1 MTERKKHG
9 PLAAIALLAAAAVLL
24 AISGTQTARAA
35 LTYFSQDYAAQVQM
49 YDIGVTLTENG
60 QDVSWRNY
68 TQRDDVWNETTGILL
83 QSLLPAGEQ
92 LQLGRSYPEAIA
104 VRNTGS
110 IDQYVRVKLYTY
122 WTNADGSKNTEL
134 SPDWIDLHLTEG
146 SGWVEDTSAR
156 TAERRV
162 LYYTNILPTGA
173 EAPAL
178 SDTLTIND
186 GLAAKIT
193 ETRTT
198 NAAGQTVI
206 TTTYDYDGVQFN
218 LEAEVDAVQT
228 HNAADAI
235 LSAWGVRVN
244 ITNDGRL
251 SLQ

>member
-9 PLAAIALLAAAAVLL
+9 PLAAIALLVAAAVLL
-24 AISGTQTARAA
+24 LISGTQTARAA

-60 QDVSWRNY
+60 SDVSWRNY
-68 TQRDDVWNETTGILL
+68 TQRDDVWNENTGVLL
-83 QSLLPAGEQ
+83 QNLLPEGEQ
-92 LQLGRSYPEAIA
+92 LQLGRTYPEVIS

-110 IDQYVRVKLYTY
+110 IDQYVRVKLYCY
-122 WTNADGSKNTEL
+122 WTNANGSKNTEL
-134 SPDWIDLHLTEG
+134 SPDWIDLHLTTG
-146 SGWVEDTSAR
+146 NGWIEDTSAR

-162 LYYTNILPTGA
+162 LYYTSILPTGA
-173 EAPAL
+173 TAPAL

-186 GLAAKIT
+186 KLAAKVT
-193 ETRTT
+193 ETTAT
-198 NAAGQTVI
+198 NDNGQTVI

-218 LEAEVDAVQT
+218 IEAEVDAVQT

-244 ITNDGRL
+244 INDGQL

>member
-1 MTERKKHG
+1 M
-9 PLAAIALLAAAAVLL
+9 
-24 AISGTQTARAA
+24 
-35 LTYFSQDYAAQVQM
+35 
-49 YDIGVTLTENG
+49 
-60 QDVSWRNY
+60 
-68 TQRDDVWNETTGILL
+68 
-83 QSLLPAGEQ
+83 
-92 LQLGRSYPEAIA
+92 
-104 VRNTGS
+104 
-110 IDQYVRVKLYTY
+110 
-122 WTNADGSKNTEL
+122 
-134 SPDWIDLHLTEG
+134 TEG

-173 EAPAL
+173 AAPAL

-186 GLAAKIT
+186 GLAAKVT

>member
-9 PLAAIALLAAAAVLL
+9 PLAAIALLVAAAVLL

-60 QDVSWRNY
+60 RDVSWRNY
-68 TQRDDVWNETTGILL
+68 TQKDDVWNEATGVLL
-83 QSLLPAGEQ
+83 QNLLPEGEQ
-92 LQLGRSYPEAIA
+92 LQLGRTYPEVIA

-110 IDQYVRVKLYTY
+110 IDQYVRVKLYCY

-134 SPDWIDLHLTEG
+134 SPDWIDLHLTNG
-146 SGWVEDTSAR
+146 NGWVEDTAAR

-173 EAPAL
+173 AAPAL

-186 GLAAKIT
+186 KLAAKVT

-198 NAAGQTVI
+198 NAAGQTVL

-218 LEAEVDAVQT
+218 IEAEVDAVQT
-228 HNAADAI
+228 HNAEDAI
-235 LSAWGVRVN
+235 LSAWGVKVAIR
-244 ITNDGRL
+244 DGHL

>member
-1 MTERKKHG
+1 MTEHKKHG
-9 PLAAIALLAAAAVLL
+9 PLAAIALLVAAVVLL

-60 QDVSWRNY
+60 QDISWRNY
-68 TQRDDVWNETTGILL
+68 TQRDDVWNQNTGVLL
-83 QSLLPAGEQ
+83 QNLLPEGEQ
-92 LQLGRSYPEAIA
+92 LQLGRTYPEAIA

-110 IDQYVRVKLYTY
+110 IDQYVRVKLYCY

-134 SPDWIDLHLTEG
+134 SPDWIDLHLTTG
-146 SGWVEDTSAR
+146 NGWVEDTSAR

-162 LYYTNILPTGA
+162 LYYTDILPTGA
-173 EAPAL
+173 ASPAL
-178 SDTLTIND
+178 SDTLTIN
-186 GLAAKIT
+186 GALADRVT

-198 NAAGQTVI
+198 NAEGQTVI
-206 TTTYDYDGVQFN
+206 TKTYTYNGVQFN
-218 LEAEVDAVQT
+218 IEAEVDAVQT

-235 LSAWGVRVN
+235 LSAWGVKVN
-244 ITNDGRL
+244 INDGRL

>member
-9 PLAAIALLAAAAVLL
+9 PLAAIALLVAAAVLL
-24 AISGTQTARAA
+24 LISGTQTARAA

-60 QDVSWRNY
+60 SDVSWRNY
-68 TQRDDVWNETTGILL
+68 TQRDDVWNENTGVLL
-83 QSLLPAGEQ
+83 QNLLPEGEQ
-92 LQLGRSYPEAIA
+92 LQLGRTYPEVIS

-110 IDQYVRVKLYTY
+110 IDQYVRVKLYCY

-134 SPDWIDLHLTEG
+134 SPDWIDLHLTTG
-146 SGWVEDTSAR
+146 NGWIEDTSAR

-162 LYYTNILPTGA
+162 LYYTSILPTGA
-173 EAPAL
+173 TAPAL

-186 GLAAKIT
+186 KLAAKVT
-193 ETRTT
+193 ETTAT
-198 NAAGQTVI
+198 NDNGQTVI

-218 LEAEVDAVQT
+218 IEAEVDAVQT

-244 ITNDGRL
+244 INDGQL

>member
-68 TQRDDVWNETTGILL
+68 TQRDDVWNETTGTLL

-110 IDQYVRVKLYTY
+110 I
-122 WTNADGSKNTEL
+122 
-134 SPDWIDLHLTEG
+134 
-146 SGWVEDTSAR
+146 TSMCASSCTPTGRTPTAAR
-156 TAERRV
+156 TPSFR
-162 LYYTNILPTGA
+162 PTG
-173 EAPAL
+173 
-178 SDTLTIND
+178 STCI
-186 GLAAKIT
+186 
-193 ETRTT
+193 
-198 NAAGQTVI
+198 
-206 TTTYDYDGVQFN
+206 
-218 LEAEVDAVQT
+218 
-228 HNAADAI
+228 
-235 LSAWGVRVN
+235 
-244 ITNDGRL
+244 
-251 SLQ
+251 

>member
-1 MTERKKHG
+1 MTDRKKHG
-9 PLAAIALLAAAAVLL
+9 PLAAIALLVAAAVLL
-24 AISGTQTARAA
+24 LISGTQTARAA
-35 LTYFSQDYAAQVQM
+35 LTHFSQDYAAQVQM
-49 YDIGVTLTENG
+49 FDIGVTLTENG

-68 TQRDDVWNETTGILL
+68 TQRDDVWNQNTGILL
-83 QSLLPAGEQ
+83 QNLLPEGES
-92 LQLGRSYPEAIA
+92 LQLGRSYPEAIS

-134 SPDWIDLHLTEG
+134 SPDWIDLHLTDG
-146 SGWVEDTSAR
+146 SGWVEDTAAR

-162 LYYTNILPTGA
+162 LYYTNILPTGTT
-173 EAPAL
+173 APAL
-178 SDTLTIND
+178 SDTLTIHD
-186 GLAAKIT
+186 GLAAKVT

-198 NAAGQTVI
+198 NADGQTVI

-218 LEAEVDAVQT
+218 IEAEVDAVQT

-244 ITNDGRL
+244 INDGRL

>member
-1 MTERKKHG
+1 MTDRKKRG
-9 PLAAIALLAAAAVLL
+9 PLAAVALLAAAVVLL

-68 TQRDDVWNETTGILL
+68 TQRDDVWNENTGVLL
-83 QSLLPAGEQ
+83 ANLLPAGEQ
-92 LQLGRSYPEAIA
+92 LQLGRAYPETIA

-110 IDQYVRVKLYTY
+110 IDQYVRVTLYSY

-134 SPDWIDLHLTEG
+134 SPDWIALHLTENN
-146 SGWVEDTSAR
+146 GWVEDTSAR

-162 LYYTNILPTGA
+162 LYYTEILPTGA
-173 EAPAL
+173 VAPAL
-178 SDTLTIND
+178 SDTLTIRD
-186 GLAAKIT
+186 TLAEKVT
-193 ETRTT
+193 ETKTT

-218 LEAEVDAVQT
+218 IEAEVDAVQT
-228 HNAADAI
+228 HNAEDAI
-235 LSAWGVRVN
+235 LSAWGVKVN
-244 ITNDGRL
+244 IRDGHL

>member
-9 PLAAIALLAAAAVLL
+9 PLAAFALLTAAVVLL
-24 AISGTQTARAA
+24 AVSGTQTARAA

-68 TQRDDVWNETTGILL
+68 TQRDDVWNQNTGVLL
-83 QSLLPAGEQ
+83 ENLLPEGEQ
-92 LQLGRSYPEAIA
+92 LQLGRTYPEEIA

-134 SPDWIDLHLTEG
+134 SPDWIDLHLTTDN
-146 SGWVEDTSAR
+146 GWVEDTAAR

-162 LYYTNILPTGA
+162 LYYTDILPTGA
-173 EAPAL
+173 QAPAL

-186 GLAAKIT
+186 QLAVKAA
-193 ETRTT
+193 ETQTT
-198 NAAGQTVI
+198 NENGQTVI

-218 LEAEVDAVQT
+218 IEAEVDAVQT
-228 HNAADAI
+228 HNAEDAI

-244 ITNDGRL
+244 IRDGHL

>member
-1 MTERKKHG
+1 M
-9 PLAAIALLAAAAVLL
+9 
-24 AISGTQTARAA
+24 
-35 LTYFSQDYAAQVQM
+35 
-49 YDIGVTLTENG
+49 
-60 QDVSWRNY
+60 
-68 TQRDDVWNETTGILL
+68 
-83 QSLLPAGEQ
+83 
-92 LQLGRSYPEAIA
+92 
-104 VRNTGS
+104 
-110 IDQYVRVKLYTY
+110 
-122 WTNADGSKNTEL
+122 
-134 SPDWIDLHLTEG
+134 
-146 SGWVEDTSAR
+146 
-156 TAERRV
+156 

-173 EAPAL
+173 AAPAL

-186 GLAAKIT
+186 GRAAKVT

-251 SLQ
+251 SLK

>member
-68 TQRDDVWNETTGILL
+68 TQRDDVWNETTGTLL
-83 QSLLPAGEQ
+83 QNLLPAGEQ

-173 EAPAL
+173 AAPAL
-178 SDTLTIND
+178 SD
-186 GLAAKIT
+186 
-193 ETRTT
+193 TRTT

-206 TTTYDYDGVQFN
+206 TTTYDYDGVRFN

>member
-1 MTERKKHG
+1 M
-9 PLAAIALLAAAAVLL
+9 LL

-68 TQRDDVWNETTGILL
+68 TQRDDVWNETTGTLL

-173 EAPAL
+173 AAPAL

-186 GLAAKIT
+186 GWPPRLPRPAR
-193 ETRTT
+193 RTPP
-198 NAAGQTVI
+198 
-206 TTTYDYDGVQFN
+206 
-218 LEAEVDAVQT
+218 
-228 HNAADAI
+228 
-235 LSAWGVRVN
+235 
-244 ITNDGRL
+244 GRL
-251 SLQ
+251 SSRRPTITTACSSIWKPRSMPCRPTTPPMRF

>member
-68 TQRDDVWNETTGILL
+68 TQRDDVWNETTGTLL

-156 TAERRV
+156 T
-162 LYYTNILPTGA
+162 
-173 EAPAL
+173 
-178 SDTLTIND
+178 
-186 GLAAKIT
+186 
-193 ETRTT
+193 T

>member
-1 MTERKKHG
+1 MTERKKRG
-9 PLAAIALLAAAAVLL
+9 PLAAIALLIAAAVLL

-68 TQRDDVWNETTGILL
+68 TQRDDVWNQNTGVLL
-83 QSLLPAGEQ
+83 KNLLPEGEQ
-92 LQLGRSYPEAIA
+92 LQLGRTYPEVIS

-134 SPDWIDLHLTEG
+134 SPDWIDLHLTNDG
-146 SGWVEDTSAR
+146 AWVEDASAR

-162 LYYTNILPTGA
+162 LYYTGILPTGA
-173 EAPAL
+173 AAPAL

-186 GLAAKIT
+186 KLAAKVT
-193 ETRTT
+193 ETKTT
-198 NAAGQTVI
+198 NDKGQTVI

-218 LEAEVDAVQT
+218 IEAEVDAVQT
-228 HNAADAI
+228 HNAEDAI
-235 LSAWGVRVN
+235 LSAWGVKVN
-244 ITNDGRL
+244 IRDGHL
-251 SLQ
+251 SLR

>member
-9 PLAAIALLAAAAVLL
+9 PLAALALLAAAAVLL

-49 YDIGVTLTENG
+49 YDIGVTLIENG

-68 TQRDDVWNETTGILL
+68 TRRDDVWNETTGTLL

-134 SPDWIDLHLTEG
+134 SPDWIDLHLTAG

-173 EAPAL
+173 AAPAL

-186 GLAAKIT
+186 GLAAKVT
-193 ETRTT
+193 ETRAT

-244 ITNDGRL
+244 ITDDGRL